1 MSMVAQQNLPTPLLV
16 TEKPRKQAKASL
28 PAIRKAEHVEFYAR
42 IGRCLDE
49 VRNVFGLT
57 LKEFAAELGKDERQ
71 VQRQIEGKERPQIEA
86 VFAVER
92 FQGPLVIAL
101 ARLAAGCEIDT
112 VVHFKMQRSA

>member
-1 MSMVAQQNLPTPLLV
+1 MPPSLSQQSLPTPLLL
-16 TEKPRKQAKASL
+16 TEGRAKTAKAS
-28 PAIRKAEHVEFYAR
+28 IRKPEGDEFYAR
-42 IGRCLDE
+42 IGQCIDE

-57 LKEFAAELGKDERQ
+57 LQEFAAVLGKDERQ
-71 VQRQIEGKERPQIEA
+71 VKRQIEGKERPQIEA

-112 VVHFKMQRSA
+112 VVHFKQKRSA